1 MYGRERDSR
10 VSVCVCVCMG
20 YTYFHVRNSFLQTT
34 ISCNAINTLKILS
47 SSLYPPVCF
56 HGSKPEY
63 NDEP

>member
-10 VSVCVCVCMG
+10 MSVCVYG
-20 YTYFHVRNSFLQTT
+20 IYTYFHVRNSLSADNYFVQCNKHPKNSKQLI
-34 ISCNAINTLKILS
+34 IS
-47 SSLYPPVCF
+47 PVCF